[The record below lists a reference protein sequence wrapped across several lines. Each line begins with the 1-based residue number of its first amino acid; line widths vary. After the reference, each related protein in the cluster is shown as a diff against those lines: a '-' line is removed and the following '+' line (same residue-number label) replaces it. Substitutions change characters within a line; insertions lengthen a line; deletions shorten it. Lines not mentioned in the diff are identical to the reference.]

1 MRQSWRRTASEIAEQ
16 QLEALVEQADCAGAD
31 ARLDG
36 AARWL
41 ADLLVTGDD
50 RRPCLVRRFVECRA
64 GGASRLYGVSVA
76 VADPS
81 RRPRPPVI
89 RTVVA
94 VEPGTVLNGSG
105 PRLGANR
112 WSDVD
117 KRR

>member
-36 AARWL
+36 AVRWL
-41 ADLLVTGDD
+41 ADLLVMGDD
-50 RRPCLVRRFVECRA
+50 GRPYLVGRFVECRA

-76 VADPS
+76 AADPS
-81 RRPRPPVI
+81 RRPRRPVI
-89 RTVVA
+89 CTVVA
-94 VEPGTVLNGSG
+94 VEPATALNGSG
-105 PRLGANR
+105 PRPGAKR

-117 KRR
+117 KSR